1 VSIIFLLLLEK
12 TSVSIVRGSF
22 SQHVVGRYGTRSGDL
37 LWEISQV
44 GSHEQEDSA
53 GAHCLG
59 QPDDIA
65 NVISFLAG
73 PNGGGVNSQ
82 GVRVNGGFANPFET
96 QAGTTGR
103 APINTKEKLP

>member
-1 VSIIFLLLLEK
+1 VSASSEVPFHSTSLDGMGPAAGISSGRFPRWAHMSKRTPLE
-12 TSVSIVRGSF
+12 R
-22 SQHVVGRYGTRSGDL
+22 
-37 LWEISQV
+37 
-44 GSHEQEDSA
+44 
-53 GAHCLG
+53 LG